1 MYKVF
6 LSYSHED
13 RDFINY
19 LALDLQSTGVLWCGT
34 INAPSPRHAGRYAS
48 KAMDQELVA
57 FRCFNVSGKF
67 VERSSEGGNTN
78 VS

>member
-13 RDFINY
+13 RD
-19 LALDLQSTGVLWCGT
+19 LALDLQSRVLRCGT
-34 INAPSPRHAGRYAS
+34 INAPSPRPAGRYAS
-48 KAMDQELVA
+48 KAMDQEFVA